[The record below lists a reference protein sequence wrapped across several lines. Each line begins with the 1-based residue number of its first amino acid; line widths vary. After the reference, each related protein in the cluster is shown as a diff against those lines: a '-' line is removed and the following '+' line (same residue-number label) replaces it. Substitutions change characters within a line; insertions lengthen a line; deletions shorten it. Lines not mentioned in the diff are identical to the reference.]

1 RKMNKRFGNRNKGNE
16 NDEDDG
22 KPLDFK
28 NLSPKYY
35 LYTALALAFLVSLVY
50 AYKKASPNNEIDF
63 DTFYNDYLRVGRV
76 GKVVVSYDTAYV
88 YLKDSNIPAC
98 YLTIGSFDNF
108 IQRIEEAHALAGL
121 SGSDY
126 VNVIF
131 KHRSQLAYVVL

>member
-1 RKMNKRFGNRNKGNE
+1 NVNFELFDKSKRRKNDDDDDKIAKDANELLRKMNKRFGNRNKGNE

-63 DTFYNDYLRVGRV
+63 DTFYNDYLRVGR
-76 GKVVVSYDTAYV
+76 
-88 YLKDSNIPAC
+88 
-98 YLTIGSFDNF
+98 
-108 IQRIEEAHALAGL
+108 
-121 SGSDY
+121 
-126 VNVIF
+126 
-131 KHRSQLAYVVL
+131 